1 MVLGFDD
8 VAFTTL
14 ATTAEVQLNT
24 ATSLTTPN
32 DASGILEVIPY
43 QMELGA
49 FTTDESVIT
58 NFRIDSDDVNVSPC
72 QFLLPV
78 LDGGDGAFTAVGSP
92 ALKSYAL
99 NIPLREQSRINY
111 FAQGQITNTVEP
123 GVGATVVYT
132 TGALGTQQYYQK
144 VVNETAGGTV
154 INTRTVG
161 GTITITGGTRINHL
175 MCTIG
180 HDANAGSA
188 VASEHGVGF
197 VEFSSSDFRTAMPYR
212 VAVQPYAS
220 GLGATASSLSGP
232 GIADYKLPPGHEIP
246 IEGRVVV
253 DTFYTNRDTKAVAD
267 VFICGVGFLK

>member
-8 VAFTTL
+8 VTFTAL
-14 ATTAEVQLNT
+14 ATTAEVQLNGG
-24 ATSLTTPN
+24 ASLTTPN

-58 NFRIDSDDVNVSPC
+58 NFRIDSDDVNTTPC
-72 QFLLPV
+72 NFLLPV

-92 ALKSYAL
+92 ALKSYSV
-99 NIPLREQSRINY
+99 NIPLAEQSRINY

-132 TGALGTQQYYQK
+132 TGRIGQQQYYSK
-144 VVNETAGGTV
+144 VTNETATGTV
-154 INTRTVG
+154 INTRAVG
-161 GTITITGGTRINHL
+161 GTVTITGGNRINHL
-175 MCTIG
+175 MATLG

-197 VEFSSSDFRTAMPYR
+197 IEFSSSDFNTAMPYR
-212 VAVQPYAS
+212 VAIQPYAS
-220 GLGATASSLSGP
+220 GLGATASSMSGP
-232 GIADYKLPPGHEIP
+232 GIVDYKLPIGHEIP
-246 IEGRVVV
+246 IQGRTVI

-267 VFICGVGFLK
+267 VFICGIGFLK